1 MKKALLI
8 VTLSAVFS
16 TAASVQAQVRT
27 SPAATPPAA
36 GQAAPKTEDAPTPTS
51 VSPEADETALP
62 AVSEDD
68 GPLPSVELTDALLFK
83 LLRAELAAQRGDWQ
97 LAYATMLVTAQQ
109 TRDPRLA
116 HRAADIALNARQTNE
131 ALAAVR
137 LWREL
142 APSSKTAQQFYLAL
156 VMVKG
161 DLTEAQAIF
170 SELLKNAAP
179 NTRGLLILQI
189 QQLLGRVK
197 DKDRAFAILDSI
209 TTPYQ
214 GLYEAHIALAQSA
227 FAKGETAHARA
238 EAQIALHI
246 KPDMEI
252 AALMIAQATPDP
264 VLAAQGLKD
273 FLAAHPKA
281 RNIRMAYA
289 KFLVEQKDYKEAR
302 NQLDILLAD
311 KPNDLGILYAIGVL
325 GAQTNDLAT
334 AEEYLKKYVQ
344 ALSAARDNERDNE
357 RDPSQALLILSQISI
372 DRKELPAALKWLEQV
387 PPGPSYFDAQIQSA
401 HVMAAH
407 GDLDGARRLLATT
420 TAEGQQQQVQLAVT
434 DAILLRDAKRLPEAL
449 AVMDK
454 IVKRFPT
461 DTELIYDYA
470 MMAEKA
476 DDLVLMETNLRK
488 IMTLAPNNQH
498 AYNALGYSLADR
510 NMRLPE
516 ALKLLTK
523 ALELAPKD
531 PFILDSMGWVQF
543 RLGHLDKAEEYLRE
557 AYAVRNDV
565 EVGVHLGEV
574 LWAKGEREEAQN
586 LWRAAQQKNPE
597 NELLQSTLARLK
609 VKL

>member
-8 VTLSAVFS
+8 VTLSALFS
-16 TAASVQAQVRT
+16 TTASVHAQVRT
-27 SPAATPPAA
+27 SPTATPPAPR
-36 GQAAPKTEDAPTPTS
+36 QPAPKSEEAPTPAS
-51 VSPEADETALP
+51 VSQDADEAALP

-68 GPLPSVELTDALLFK
+68 GPLPSLELTDALLFK

-116 HRAADIALNARQTNE
+116 HRAADIALNVRQTNE

-170 SELLKNAAP
+170 AELLKSAAP

-197 DKDRAFAILDSI
+197 DKDRAFAILDSV

-214 GLYEAHIALAQSA
+214 GLYETHIALAQSA

-238 EAQIALHI
+238 EAQIALRI
-246 KPDMEI
+246 KPEMEI

-264 VLAAQGLKD
+264 ALAAQGLKD

-311 KPNDLGILYAIGVL
+311 KPDDLGILYAIGVL

-334 AEEYLKKYVQ
+334 AEKYLKQYVQ
-344 ALSAARDNERDNE
+344 ALSAAPDNE
-357 RDPSQALLILSQISI
+357 RDPSQALLILAQISI
-372 DRKELPAALKWLEQV
+372 DRNELPAALKWLEQV

-401 HVMAAH
+401 RVMAAH

-420 TAEGQQQQVQLAVT
+420 TAEGQQQQVQLAVA
-434 DAILLRDAKRLPEAL
+434 DATLLRDAKRMPEAL

-476 DDLVLMETNLRK
+476 DDLALMEANLRK
-488 IMTLAPNNQH
+488 IMKLAPNNQH

-543 RLGHLDKAEEYLRE
+543 RLGHLDKAEAYLRQ

-574 LWAKGEREEAQN
+574 LWVKGEREEAQN
-586 LWRAAQQKNPE
+586 LWRAAQQKNPQ
-597 NELLQSTLARLK
+597 NDLLQSTLARLK

>member
-1 MKKALLI
+1 MKKALVI
-8 VTLSAVFS
+8 VTLSALFS
-16 TAASVQAQVRT
+16 ASSLVQAQVRT
-27 SPAATPPAA
+27 SPAAIPPAA
-36 GQAAPKTEDAPTPTS
+36 DQVAPKSEDAPTPAS
-51 VSPEADETALP
+51 LSPQADETALP

-170 SELLKNAAP
+170 AELLKNAAP

-197 DKDRAFAILDSI
+197 DKDRAFAILDSV

-214 GLYEAHIALAQSA
+214 DLYETHIALAQSA

-238 EAQIALHI
+238 EAQIALRI

-311 KPNDLGILYAIGVL
+311 KPDDVGILYAIGVL

-344 ALSAARDNERDNE
+344 ALTAAPDNE
-357 RDPSQALLILSQISI
+357 RDPSQALLILAQIAI
-372 DRKELPAALKWLEQV
+372 DRKELPEALKWLEQV
-387 PPGPSYFDAQIQSA
+387 PPGPSYFDAQILSA
-401 HVMAAH
+401 RVMAAH
-407 GDLDGARRLLATT
+407 GDLEGARRLLATT

-434 DAILLRDAKRLPEAL
+434 DATLLRDAKRMPEAL

-476 DDLVLMETNLRK
+476 DDLALMEANLRK
-488 IMTLAPNNQH
+488 IMKLAPHNQH

-510 NMRLPE
+510 NIRLPE

-543 RLGHLDKAEEYLRE
+543 RLGHLDKAEEYLRQS
-557 AYAVRNDV
+557 YAVRNDV

-574 LWAKGEREEAQN
+574 LWVKGEREEAKD
-586 LWRAAQQKNPE
+586 LWRAAQQKNPQ
-597 NELLQSTLARLK
+597 NDLLQSTLARLK